1 MKMKVRVCKQLPVI
15 AAAAI
20 AMLVPAS
27 GESVPPSPDIANS
40 IYQFGVAIPKSA
52 TDPLIWNQTNAFL
65 WVPPDCR
72 RIRAVILAPANVIE
86 RRFCDDP
93 IVRAEAARDGLA
105 IVFFNAGWKKEI
117 FDTPD
122 CITYVESMLDALAD
136 KSGYDELRTIPWI
149 PFGHSGNSSSSQAMA
164 QWKPGRTLA
173 NIVVKGKIPGVGK
186 NGSKA
191 AITGIPTLFVTGEF
205 EEVMPPGGVRNAW
218 WTRQMELFHEGRAA
232 VPDSL
237 MTGLEDRSRGHLA
250 WFPDTSSYAAMFI
263 HKAVEAR
270 LGADGKLRPVAFDS
284 GWLADPDGKVPAA
297 PAAKYNGRLTDA
309 FWFFDREQ
317 ERAWESLQNRDKG
330 KKEQLL
336 AFDQDGQIAPW
347 WKGWGVQELK
357 FEPLPDGE
365 SFRVAAQFRDEVPPP
380 FADAGVKVGHATD
393 GQIEFRVFG
402 WAGNMK
408 QTGPDTFR
416 VQFDREGVNGRTLH
430 VLIGAIHPGNAE
442 YRETMAAAHF
452 FLPGS
457 PDGAKQTI
465 AFPEIHD
472 VTAATKSILLG
483 ATSDSGLPVRYYVS
497 WGPAKIDGDTLRL
510 AEIPARAKY
519 PIEVKVTAY
528 QWGKATDPKIAS
540 AQSVTC
546 IFHITQQSP
555 TPKNNS

>member
-1 MKMKVRVCKQLPVI
+1 MNVLTLKRLIAP
-15 AAAAI
+15 AAALL
-20 AMLVPAS
+20 MLAS
-27 GESVPPSPDIANS
+27 ARGEGVPPSPDIANS
-40 IYQFGVAIPKSA
+40 IYQFGVVIPKSG

-72 RIRAVILAPANVIE
+72 HIRALILAPSNVIE

-122 CITYVESMLDALAD
+122 CITYVETILDALAD
-136 KSGYDELRTIPWI
+136 KSGYQELRTVPWI

-164 QWKPGRTLA
+164 QWDPGRTLA

-186 NGSKA
+186 DGSKA

-218 WTRQMELFHEGRAA
+218 WTRQMQLFHEGRAA

-250 WFPDTSSYAAMFI
+250 WFPDTSGYAALFI

-270 LGADGKLRPVAFDS
+270 LGEDGKLKPVSFES
-284 GWLADPDGKVPAA
+284 GWLADPDGKFPAA
-297 PAAKYNGRLTDA
+297 PVAKYTGKPSDA
-309 FWFFDREQ
+309 FWFFDQGQ
-317 ERAWESLQNRDKG
+317 ELAWEPLQHRDEG
-330 KKEQLL
+330 KKEQLVAL
-336 AFDQDGQIAPW
+336 VQDGQIAPW
-347 WKGWGVQELK
+347 WKGWAVQELK
-357 FEPLPDGE
+357 FEPQPDGE
-365 SFRVAAQFRDEVPPP
+365 SFRVSGTFRDSVPPP
-380 FADAGVKVGHATD
+380 FADAGTKVGHATD
-393 GQIEFRVFG
+393 GQIEYRVFG
-402 WAGNMK
+402 WAGNIK

-452 FLPGS
+452 FLPAS

-465 AFPEIHD
+465 TFPPIRD
-472 VTAATKSILLG
+472 VTAATGPIALG

-497 WGPAKIDGDTLRL
+497 WGPARIDGDTLQL
-510 AEIPARAKY
+510 AEIPVGAKY

-528 QWGKATDPKIAS
+528 QWGKATDPKFAS
-540 AQSVTC
+540 AQPVTQ
-546 IFHITQQSP
+546 IFHITQSP
-555 TPKNNS
+555 P